1 MKLFQNIVGEL
12 VFSTSETY
20 VDISRWGNP
29 LTNTLIIVYPDVKI
43 TEEITFYNPSNV
55 DWTIKVDNTESLY
68 INQNQVP
75 ILVPSKTGI
84 VLKYIEAD
92 RNYIQQSSANSGGS
106 AVWGGILGTFTNQT
120 DAINYID
127 SHDTTTYNNAVST
140 SNAYTDAQIASINI
154 PPPFVTVN
162 TYADLPA
169 ANLHSGERYIVS
181 TATGTWILGTKR
193 DSGFYYSDGS
203 SWIKDNNVQYYLKD
217 SIFAIIDDLDSTK
230 GVQFNVSGLTTGNI
244 RIKTIQDTNGT
255 LAELADLTPL
265 APKDSPI
272 FTGVVTTPNITVS
285 SVTASTPAYFD
296 SSKSLVSLTSQFWGT
311 YVQTFTSKT
320 TLVDVDTIAIFDSA
334 DTFNTKKTT
343 LTDFWTNYLK
353 PKTDSSYWIRGG
365 NTLTAETIFGGTSG
379 AFGLDIRTN
388 NLTALKILSSPAS
401 ATNYLTIQSATTAN
415 PAILGVDG
423 STNVGII
430 IQAKGAESIY
440 LKNTGA
446 GNTLKLKWYDSLGNQ
461 YRDLISE
468 IGTSNGVGIATGFT
482 TVNTVSNFNLGNNA
496 IFRSANNVL
505 KIVGSSSTTSS
516 VGVVFGTNSA
526 NFGTFAPTT
535 GTHYLI
541 NMWSETN
548 NSFAP
553 TSGNANMRMID
564 LSAFSINQTGTATGN
579 VSLINLNPTVTSVT
593 GSLYSIKSSLLS
605 GTNIYNLYID
615 GTAINYLNGNTSI
628 KTTTSTAFLT
638 IGGGTVANSAL
649 RLIAGSMPTGGNI
662 LDGNINYDGSNLRL
676 TVNTTDFTLVKALT
690 GSAVLDFPSIAASG
704 FQDLTVTVTG
714 ASIGDIVSIG
724 EDNSVVGSNI
734 FYKGFISAAN
744 TVTIRAFNTHPSNAY
759 DPTSATF
766 KIIVQKI

>member
-1 MKLFQNIVGEL
+1 MADQIIDQLDPVSGSPTNTDLVLLEQGVGSTPVYKKWSIAQMITWMQGLFVQKNADITGATKTKITYDAKGLVTSGADATTADIADSINKRYVTDSNLIVIGNTSGTNTGDETNATIKTKLGVA
-12 VFSTSETY
+12 TY
-20 VDISRWGNP
+20 VNDGFLDKDDWTYFDNKQNP
-29 LTNTLIIVYPDVKI
+29 LVAGTNI
-43 TEEITFYNPSNV
+43 TI
-55 DWTIKVDNTESLY
+55 DNTDPLNPVISSAGGGGATNLGY
-68 INQNQVP
+68 TASPTN
-75 ILVPSKTGI
+75 GI
-84 VLKYIEAD
+84 VTSDTGTDATLTIVDGTNAGLVTPTMKSTWDGKQDPLGYTPENVANKD
-92 RNYIQQSSANSGGS
+92 ANSGYVGRDS
-106 AVWGGILGTFTNQT
+106 SGGLSVV
-120 DAINYID
+120 D
-127 SHDTTTYNNAVST
+127 
-140 SNAYTDAQIASINI
+140 
-154 PPPFVTVN
+154 VTV
-162 TYADLPA
+162 TSA
-169 ANLHSGERYIVS
+169 
-181 TATGTWILGTKR
+181 
-193 DSGFYYSDGS
+193 
-203 SWIKDNNVQYYLKD
+203 
-217 SIFAIIDDLDSTK
+217 
-230 GVQFNVSGLTTGNI
+230 
-244 RIKTIQDTNGT
+244 
-255 LAELADLTPL
+255 
-265 APKDSPI
+265 
-272 FTGVVTTPNITVS
+272 
-285 SVTASTPAYFD
+285 TASTPVYF
-296 SSKSLVSLTSQFWGT
+296 SSAKKLITLTSQLWGT
-311 YVQTFTSKT
+311 FVQTFTSKST
-320 TLVDVDTIAIFDSA
+320 PVDADTITIFDNS
-334 DTFNTKKTT
+334 DTFNAKKTT
-343 LTDFWTNYLK
+343 LTQFWTNYLK
-353 PKTDSSYWIRGG
+353 PKNDAQYWIQGG
-365 NTLTAETIFGGTSG
+365 NTLSAETIFGGTSG

-415 PAILGVDG
+415 HAILGADG
-423 STNVGII
+423 STSVGLI
-430 IQAKGAESIY
+430 IQAKGSESIY

-446 GNTLKLKWYDSLGNQ
+446 GGTLKLKWYDSSGST
-461 YRDLISE
+461 YRDVITE

-482 TVNTVSNFNLGNNA
+482 TVNTASNFNLGNNA
-496 IFRSANNVL
+496 ILRAANNVI

-526 NFGTFAPTT
+526 NFGAFAPTS

-541 NMWSETN
+541 NMWSEAN
-548 NSFAP
+548 NSFSP

-564 LSAFSINQTGTATGN
+564 LSAFTINQTGTATGN